1 MAGASIYS
9 GVLAPPWW
17 KCRASNAELL
27 NSLKES
33 EASAELHRLTLE
45 DADKGRMSKPC
56 DASAADLDN
65 VCCVFASMHH
75 VIALC
80 FSVGALGT

>member
-1 MAGASIYS
+1 MAGASTYS

-56 DASAADLDN
+56 DASAADLDS

-80 FSVGALGT
+80 FSAGALGT

>member
-1 MAGASIYS
+1 
-9 GVLAPPWW
+9 
-17 KCRASNAELL
+17 L

-56 DASAADLDN
+56 DASGADLDN
-65 VCCVFASMHH
+65 VCCAFASMHH

-80 FSVGALGT
+80 FSAGALWYLGSVSCKALVPMAYQK